1 MADISSYPIGTPHK
15 DDLVPGT
22 QIRTDDNNNAVHLTR
37 NFSVSSIAGFANAAA
52 AYTTYVALITQTTG
66 APVAT
71 VLQNTTGATF
81 TWAQT
86 GGGTYTITASSPIFT
101 INKTIVFNNS
111 GVDLGGGYTPP
122 QWTRTSSSVIT
133 VTTGGIDNAMQN
145 ASFEIRIYT

>member
-1 MADISSYPIGTPHK
+1 MADISSYPIGTPQK

-22 QIRTDDNNNAVHLTR
+22 QVRTDDNNNAVHLTR
-37 NFSVSSIAGFANAAA
+37 NFSVSSIAGFANATA
-52 AYTTYVALITQTTG
+52 AYTSYVALLTQTVG

-81 TWAQT
+81 TWART
-86 GGGTYTITASSPIFT
+86 GGGIYTVIASSAIFT
-101 INKTIVFNNS
+101 VNKTIVFNNS

-122 QWTRTSSSVIT
+122 QWTRTSGTEIL

>member
-1 MADISSYPIGTPHK
+1 MADISSYPIGTPQK

-22 QIRTDDNNNAVHLTR
+22 QVRTDDNNNAVHLTR
-37 NFSVSSIAGFANAAA
+37 NFSVSSIAGFANATA
-52 AYTTYVALITQTTG
+52 AYTSYVALLTQTVG

-71 VLQNTTGATF
+71 VVQNTTGATF
-81 TWAQT
+81 TWART
-86 GGGTYTITASSPIFT
+86 GGGIYTITASSAIFT
-101 INKTIVFNNS
+101 ANKTLVFNNS

-122 QWTRTSSSVIT
+122 QWTRTSGTVIT

>member
-1 MADISSYPIGTPHK
+1 MADISSYPIGTPQK

-22 QIRTDDNNNAVHLTR
+22 QVRTDDNNNAVHLTR
-37 NFSVSSIAGFANAAA
+37 NFSVSSIAGFANATA
-52 AYTTYVALITQTTG
+52 AYTSYVALLTQTVG

-81 TWAQT
+81 TWART
-86 GGGTYTITASSPIFT
+86 GGGIYTVTASSAIFT
-101 INKTIVFNNS
+101 VNKTIVFNNS

-122 QWTRTSSSVIT
+122 QWTRTSGTEIL